1 MGTEMGGGL
10 MNEDLIEVKE
20 KHLNWTRSDCHI
32 LRSVLCFSEICNYLT
47 LGKKEEKK
55 EKERIRKNKNKKI
68 KKKKK
73 TKTGGDSKEPTLT
86 AASFTYVTFLR
97 STVESIVVP
106 YNISYKQYNVF
117 MFLDWMFSTSLV

>member
-1 MGTEMGGGL
+1 

-32 LRSVLCFSEICNYLT
+32 LRSVLCFSEICTYLT
-47 LGKKEEKK
+47 LGKRKKKK
-55 EKERIRKNKNKKI
+55 ELEKI
-68 KKKKK
+68 KTKRLKKKKEKK

>member
-1 MGTEMGGGL
+1 M
-10 MNEDLIEVKE
+10 
-20 KHLNWTRSDCHI
+20 
-32 LRSVLCFSEICNYLT
+32 LCFSEICNYLT

-117 MFLDWMFSTSLV
+117 MFLD

>member
-1 MGTEMGGGL
+1 MEKKKKK
-10 MNEDLIEVKE
+10 KE
-20 KHLNWTRSDCHI
+20 
-32 LRSVLCFSEICNYLT
+32 
-47 LGKKEEKK
+47 LGKIKTK
-55 EKERIRKNKNKKI
+55 RL

>member
-1 MGTEMGGGL
+1 M
-10 MNEDLIEVKE
+10 E
-20 KHLNWTRSDCHI
+20 KKKKKKKKKA
-32 LRSVLCFSEICNYLT
+32 
-47 LGKKEEKK
+47 LGKIKTK
-55 EKERIRKNKNKKI
+55 RL

>member
-1 MGTEMGGGL
+1 MEKKKKKKKK
-10 MNEDLIEVKE
+10 KE
-20 KHLNWTRSDCHI
+20 
-32 LRSVLCFSEICNYLT
+32 
-47 LGKKEEKK
+47 LGKIKTK
-55 EKERIRKNKNKKI
+55 RL